1 MAERKQPEV
10 GEVYGEWTITAKAEP
25 QGDRIRRWTLQNEQ
39 GAEMTVAQ
47 TSLKDLALAKN
58 LKDRAQTRDAEA
70 KGATKP
76 LSALSAQIAASVIA
90 ANAEFKANENPF
102 ADMTPEVVETED
114 VIVESDNP
122 FEISFIRATLL
133 DPVDTGDI
141 EGANEFVATWV
152 APRTTECEDAAD
164 VVLAG
169 PGELP
174 LPAGIV
180 LTGSGAITTSGPGLD
195 VASPWS
201 PAPVATKHELQ
212 TAMDFV
218 TKAKVQLNYAIQ
230 ALEALL

>member
-76 LSALSAQIAASVIA
+76 LSAQIAASVIA

-133 DPVDTGDI
+133 DPVDTG
-141 EGANEFVATWV
+141 ETEE
-152 APRTTECEDAAD
+152 TTECED
-164 VVLAG
+164 G
-169 PGELP
+169 Y
-174 LPAGIV
+174 AGIV